1 MARRYWLA
9 AGGAGFLLFLGV
21 LSGQEPISQQTK
33 PIKKNLKPSEL
44 AEVLAEP
51 VAVDWFQNEMSLLE
65 FLEQLTVYY
74 RKNKGKEVLF
84 RINDGVFKE
93 ENPDQPTPGETTLKI
108 PPVPAMRTGAQLLR
122 LALARIPSN
131 NAAYQIRPGHIEITT
146 QEMTRSWALLSE
158 PVLPRFRNRPLHL
171 ALEDLFEQTG
181 VPVVLDGRV
190 GNLARAQVN
199 LHIGKEMPL
208 GTVLFLI
215 SETANLKVIVIDDV
229 AIVTTPALA
238 QQMLW
243 EKFLRSY
250 ELPDWIEQMN
260 RYRRGVVDSAA

>member
-9 AGGAGFLLFLGV
+9 AGGVGFLLFLGV
-21 LSGQEPISQQTK
+21 LSGQEPVSHPDR

-51 VAVDWFQNEMSLLE
+51 VAVDWFQYEMSLLE

-74 RKNKGKEVLF
+74 RQKKGKEVLF
-84 RINDGVFKE
+84 RINEVAFKE
-93 ENPDQPTPGETTLKI
+93 ENPDQPETSETTLKI
-108 PPVPAMRTGAQLLR
+108 PTIPGMRTGAQLLR
-122 LALARIPSN
+122 VALGQIRTN
-131 NAAYQIRPGHIEITT
+131 NAAYQIRPGHIEISTLL
-146 QEMTRSWALLSE
+146 MTRSRVRS
-158 PVLPRFRNRPLHL
+158 LHL

-190 GNLARAQVN
+190 GTLARAQVN
-199 LHIGKEMPL
+199 LHIAKEMPL
-208 GTVLFLI
+208 GTVLFLM
-215 SETANLKVIVIDDV
+215 SEMANLKVIVIDDV

-260 RYRRGVVDSAA
+260 RYRRGFVDNEA